1 MHTHRKACVLVRQEQ
16 IYFLS
21 DLITANCSAGTV
33 EAGLVTLKTFYSPPQ
48 VNMKINLIP
57 FIFFSKSRAVI
68 KCYVPTDITSYFFF
82 NALICFFNTHLCTQL
97 KLFKAASH
105 IFSFPT
111 SIYSLSLSYNPIIL
125 LIPGPFIQSK
135 TFTCAL
141 HFLLHLICFSNRS
154 INSLPCW
161 SLRSSL
167 PVGGCCRPDG
177 CKGCSPQTL
186 GWKAFADGRQMRQ
199 NTNEKWLTHKRRKRD
214 KHK

>member
-1 MHTHRKACVLVRQEQ
+1 MQELLRPDWSHWKRF
-16 IYFLS
+16 IP
-21 DLITANCSAGTV
+21 
-33 EAGLVTLKTFYSPPQ
+33 SPPSQ
-48 VNMKINLIP
+48 YENKSYSVY
-57 FIFFSKSRAVI
+57 IFFQKQSCHQMLRSNWHHI
-68 KCYVPTDITSYFFF
+68 LLFF

-161 SLRSSL
+161 NLRSSL